1 MSAAEDKKLK
11 RNLAYFGSNDDIKRA
26 LGCDD
31 SKILKYSQ
39 LADYRSLDELLPE
52 SFDYRII
59 LLENDYNSGH
69 WVCVIRQNNVIELFN
84 SYGIP
89 IDTEFKFI
97 PDWIERWLGQDTRYL
112 TNLIKSSIGFDVISN
127 KVRFQSKRPEIAT
140 CGRWI
145 IHRIEM
151 AKMNYSLEQYIGL
164 MQSIQ
169 DKYDIPY
176 DDLIVSFVPFVQD
189 RKK

>member
-1 MSAAEDKKLK
+1 MNADRKMKK
-11 RNLAYFGSNDDIKRA
+11 NLAYFSSNEDICRA
-26 LGCDD
+26 LACDD

-39 LADYRSLDELLPE
+39 LANYHSLHELLPE
-52 SFDYRII
+52 QFDYKII

-69 WVCVIRQNNVIELFN
+69 WVCILRQNTVIELFN

-89 IDTEFKFI
+89 IDSEFRYI

-112 TNLIKSSIGFDVISN
+112 SNLIKKSTGFDVISN
-127 KVRFQSKRPEIAT
+127 KIRFQDKSSEIAT

-151 AKMNYSLEQYIGL
+151 GKMGYSLQEYIRL
-164 MQSIQ
+164 MQHAQ
-169 DKYDIPY
+169 EKYDIPY
-176 DDLIVSFVPFVQD
+176 DELIVGWVPLVGD
-189 RKK
+189 KNRK